1 MPDPTRQVYGLALAA
16 SLAACATGRV
26 APLEHDRYYVTS
38 AELAHTNAA
47 SMYEAIRHL
56 RPQFLRT
63 RGLSSVRNSN
73 AMGPAVIVDQT
84 VLGGIQELTDIP
96 LKDVQ
101 AVRYLAAWDATTRY
115 GSGYANGVIEVT
127 TWRGRRPGGTKPVN
141 GAKSRVPSW

>member
-38 AELAHTNAA
+38 AELADTNAA

-96 LKDVQ
+96 LK
-101 AVRYLAAWDATTRY
+101 T
-115 GSGYANGVIEVT
+115 S
-127 TWRGRRPGGTKPVN
+127 RRPLPRCLGCHHPVWVRLCQRRDRGDDMEGAWTGGTKPVN

>member
-1 MPDPTRQVYGLALAA
+1 MPDLTRQVLGLALAA

-26 APLEHDRYYVTS
+26 VPLEYDRDLITS

-47 SMYEAIRHL
+47 SVYEAIRHL
-56 RPQFLRT
+56 RPLFLRA
-63 RGLSSVRNSN
+63 RGPSSVLNST

-84 VLGGIQELTDIP
+84 FLGEIQELTDIP

-115 GSGYANGVIEVT
+115 GPGYANGVIEVT
-127 TWRGRRPGGTKPVN
+127 TWRGRRTLAPN
-141 GAKSRVPSW
+141 